1 MAENILKKLVNNSQI
16 AIDDGVYD
24 VDVNLKKSNQDFK
37 QIITSNP
44 HATLLTEVKF
54 SSPSLGKIRTIGDP
68 TVIAKQMIAG
78 GSKAL
83 SVLTQP
89 HLFHGSPEYFI
100 KVRQAVDVPL
110 LMKDIMIDKIQIDTA
125 KKIGADYM
133 LVIQSLFD
141 QKFLTDIDEFID
153 YGHKQGLNVLLEVH
167 TKEEFQN
174 ALKTEADIIGINNRN
189 LDTLDIDL
197 NTTEL
202 VLSGYDNSRII
213 LSESGINTS
222 EDIQYLKKC
231 GADAFLIGSSIMKSD
246 NIDRASKEIGELIL
260 KYPKN
265 GKFGEF
271 GGQYIPET
279 LGPCN

>member
-1 MAENILKKLVNNSQI
+1 MAENILRKLVNNSQM

-24 VDVNLKKSNQDFK
+24 VSCNLERSTKDFI
-37 QIITSNP
+37 QIIKTNS

-54 SSPSLGKIRTIGDP
+54 ASPSLGKIRTQSDP
-68 TVIAKQMIAG
+68 VNIANQMVAG

-89 HLFHGSPEYFI
+89 HLFHGSPEYFM
-100 KVRQAVDVPL
+100 KVRSAVDVPL

-141 QKFLTDIDEFID
+141 QKFLSDIDEFIA
-153 YGHKQGLNVLLEVH
+153 YGHKQGLDILLEVH
-167 TKEEFQN
+167 TKEEFVN
-174 ALKTEADIIGINNRN
+174 ALKTDADIIGINNRN
-189 LDTLDIDL
+189 LDTLEIDL
-197 NTTEL
+197 KTTET
-202 VLSGYDNSRII
+202 VLKEHDKSKII
-213 LSESGINTS
+213 LSESGIENP

-246 NIDRASKEIGELIL
+246 NIEEQVKKLVNA
-260 KYPKN
+260 Y
-265 GKFGEF
+265 
-271 GGQYIPET
+271 
-279 LGPCN
+279 